1 MQFEKPLTKATLVK
15 RYKRFL
21 ADVVLDTGEEVT
33 AHCANTGSM
42 KTCGAPGDTVWLS
55 HNPSPKRKLA
65 YSWEFTEVSTGYV
78 GINTAL
84 PNKLVFEAI
93 EKSQIKELLGYDIMK
108 REVKYGEK
116 SRIDIYL
123 EDSRKVLKPCYVEV
137 KNVTLLGDNCILFP
151 DAVTTRGQKHLD
163 ELTEMVKKGFRS
175 VMFYLINRPEGA
187 YFKVADH
194 IDPSYAQK
202 LIEAENSGV
211 ELLAYRA
218 HSDLKDYYVA
228 DKVKIK
234 L

>member
-65 YSWEFTEVSTGYV
+65 YSWEFTEVSAGYV

-137 KNVTLLGDNCILFP
+137 KNVTL
-151 DAVTTRGQKHLD
+151 
-163 ELTEMVKKGFRS
+163 
-175 VMFYLINRPEGA
+175 
-187 YFKVADH
+187 
-194 IDPSYAQK
+194 
-202 LIEAENSGV
+202 
-211 ELLAYRA
+211 
-218 HSDLKDYYVA
+218 
-228 DKVKIK
+228 
-234 L
+234 